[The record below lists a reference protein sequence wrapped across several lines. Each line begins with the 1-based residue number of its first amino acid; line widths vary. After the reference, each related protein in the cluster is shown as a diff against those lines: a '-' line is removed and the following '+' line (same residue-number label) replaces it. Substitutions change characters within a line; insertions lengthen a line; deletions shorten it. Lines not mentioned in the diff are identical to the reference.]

1 MKFIRQFICGGEQ
14 VVSPLYQAIEVIGP
28 VMMGI
33 VALLGVIYG
42 IILGTKYAQATK
54 SEDKAALQKALIN
67 GVIGFVA
74 IFVLV
79 TILYA
84 IRDPLVKWM
93 G

>member
-1 MKFIRQFICGGEQ
+1 MNYIRQFICGGEQ
-14 VVSPLYQAIEVIGP
+14 VVDPLYQAIGVIGP

-42 IILGTKYAQATK
+42 IIMGTKYAQASK
-54 SEDKAALQKALIN
+54 SEDKAALQKALVN
-67 GVIGFVA
+67 GVIGFIA

-79 TILYA
+79 AILYA
-84 IRDPLVKWM
+84 IREPLVKWM